1 MACYCLGM
9 NLDGKQ
15 AARCRD
21 VGLAIGWLH
30 PFFLIPLSHLKFV
43 ESDKTRSGSMEVSTD
58 GVVTID
64 PSFTARLSDR
74 QLAGA
79 VCHEIMHLML
89 MHSARMGSRDPKR
102 WNIAT
107 DLAIN
112 GALNDMGVEL
122 PQGVLMPPRGEV
134 LTAEEWYTRVQ
145 EQGEDKQSGADGS
158 VGKGCGP
165 TPGQGKSG
173 QGEGEGEGEGSG
185 DSPGS
190 ESPDWEVVAHQAK
203 ASARGTESM
212 RALGPLLSP
221 KPAAVAWRT
230 LLRST
235 FNRVAAQGGRDMQ
248 SATRRNRRSPAGV
261 ILPGWMST
269 KPTIAVVIDTSGS
282 MSDEMLQRAVTESIG
297 VGQAVGAR
305 VFLALH
311 DSRCYHAGWIDTKG
325 GGAEK
330 IGRLVTH
337 RGGTDAAPAYER
349 VQKERAKFD
358 VMVHLTDGE
367 LGQWPALPVNVRR
380 LVAGIINVGRNG
392 YNYVSEAPAGSTV
405 VKVEV

>member
-1 MACYCLGM
+1 MI
-9 NLDGKQ
+9 LDGKQ

-30 PFFLIPLSHLKFV
+30 PFFLIPLSHLTFT
-43 ESDKTRSGSMEVSTD
+43 ESEKTQSGTMEVTTD
-58 GVVTID
+58 GVIRIN
-64 PSFTARLSDR
+64 PEFTARLSDR

-89 MHSARMGSRDPKR
+89 MHSARIGSREPMR

-112 GALNDMGVEL
+112 GALADMGVEL
-122 PQGVLMPPRGEV
+122 PAGVLMPPRGEI
-134 LTAEEWYTRVQ
+134 LTAEDWYSRLQSQDPDGQGTR
-145 EQGEDKQSGADGS
+145 GADGT

-165 TPGQGKSG
+165 TPGEGKG
-173 QGEGEGEGEGSG
+173 EAKGDGEGQSPTEGPASG
-185 DSPGS
+185 
-190 ESPDWEVVAHQAK
+190 PDWEVVAHQAK
-203 ASARGTESM
+203 AAARGTESM

-261 ILPGWMST
+261 ILPGWLST

-282 MSDEMLQRAVTESIG
+282 MSDDMLQRAVTESIG
-297 VGQAVGAR
+297 VGAAIGAR
-305 VFLALH
+305 LFLALH
-311 DSRCYHAGWIDTKG
+311 DADCYHASWIDTKG
-325 GGAEK
+325 GGVEK
-330 IGRLVTH
+330 IGRLIAQ
-337 RGGTDAAPAYER
+337 RGGTDAEPAYRR
-349 VQKERAKFD
+349 VGTERAKFD

-367 LGQWPALPVNVRR
+367 LGQWPALPANVRR
-380 LVAGIINVGRNG
+380 LVAGIIGGRG
-392 YNYVSEAPAGSTV
+392 TSHYRSEAPAGSTV
-405 VKVEV
+405 IQVDV